1 MTEIHSTPTLV
12 ERLSD
17 PRPVLAVGTLA
28 WIVATV
34 VVLASGDRWN
44 TALPVCY
51 AGIALSLLGFGLFL
65 VQRGAARR
73 GRRGAQ
79 QGLV

>member
-17 PRPVLAVGTLA
+17 PRPVLATATLA
-28 WIVATV
+28 WIVTTV
-34 VVLASGDRWN
+34 VVMLAGDRWAD
-44 TALPVCY
+44 ALPVCY
-51 AGIALSLLGFGLFL
+51 AGTALGVAGFGLFL
-65 VQRGAARR
+65 VQRRAARN

-79 QGLV
+79 RGLD

>member
-51 AGIALSLLGFGLFL
+51 AGIALGIIVL
-65 VQRGAARR
+65 VLSMFQPRAPRR